1 MILLRIFGLRLA
13 YRGLL
18 RVVVFC
24 KLVKSLG
31 WLVSLERLTYV
42 RLSSLTCTQNDV
54 LPNLN
59 FGSFCIYCL
68 GLPRRMHF
76 CVVRNGFSLYGK
88 HINQTDRDGNHHP

>member
-1 MILLRIFGLRLA
+1 MILLRFFGLRLA

-42 RLSSLTCTQNDV
+42 KK
-54 LPNLN
+54 
-59 FGSFCIYCL
+59 GFCL
-68 GLPRRMHF
+68 ETFVDSHWLDKVDASDNAKS
-76 CVVRNGFSLYGK
+76 VVRKLRPTLESYCV
-88 HINQTDRDGNHHP
+88 